1 MCIRD
6 RLFTI
11 VDLCEQLLAF
21 FARASQNDGAVVG
34 AHLVSVF
41 LNGAVVP
48 VLRILGILVDGV
60 AKGGQESVSYT
71 HLGRSGRRTGNGAD
85 SGRIRGN
92 AESLYGQ

>member
-1 MCIRD
+1 M
-6 RLFTI
+6 
-11 VDLCEQLLAF
+11 AF

-60 AKGGQESVSYT
+60 AKGGQEYIAVIGEQHIVSA
-71 HLGRSGRRTGNGAD
+71 GDEAD
-85 SGRIRGN
+85 VRASC
-92 AESLYGQ
+92 A